1 MAIQQDPSKSF
12 GSTSYFQN
20 KDEQRRVV
28 NSMRREERNKRI
40 AQQGLTRNIKRA
52 IRKGEN
58 PNAYIDAA
66 KQMGLD
72 PLGGGGFGPEAGQ
85 RDAALRAKAAAGF
98 EEVSQQRQKSDK
110 AVGNKKENIKK
121 ESSTSTVRSVGSSS
135 AVGSVGSSS
144 AASSDTT
151 EASNIE
157 GVDAG
162 VDSNVSNKPKE
173 PEWFTGDVKK
183 DTTFR
188 GVDLTNPRFIGKTRE
203 EARQMIMSQ
212 KAAND
217 MRYFDSRGKA
227 NAKVRDD
234 AYNQMISGVTAKADI
249 DKKTQAALDPTN
261 IAKQKA
267 DFAASQARSEEYK
280 KALER
285 FDSITPALDKS
296 VESVG
301 LFQDYT
307 DASMAGIKAQSDFM
321 QRVNTSNI
329 MRDAQTQRNAQD
341 YMDQEA
347 TIADQLARK
356 EKLQNE
362 IQLKND
368 LQQAKQSALKNQ
380 FNTSAKGVIY
390 NTLGNIVENTARGIR
405 ANVATLTTLSKQ
417 QQRDFSAFKK
427 DIQNAFNP
435 Y

>member
-1 MAIQQDPSKSF
+1 MSLQQDPSKSF

-28 NSMRREERNKRI
+28 NDMRREQRNKRI

-58 PNAYIDAA
+58 PGAFINAA
-66 KQMGLD
+66 KEMSLD
-72 PLGGGGFGPEAGQ
+72 PLGGGGFGPEAAQ

-110 AVGNKKENIKK
+110 AFGNKKENIKK
-121 ESSTSTVRSVGSSS
+121 ESSTSTV
-135 AVGSVGSSS
+135 GSVGSSS
-144 AASSDTT
+144 ASSSDTT

-188 GVDLTNPRFIGKTRE
+188 GVDLTNPRFIGKSRE
-203 EARQMIMSQ
+203 EARQMVMSD
-212 KAAND
+212 KASKAL
-217 MRYFDSRGKA
+217 RQFDVDGKA
-227 NAKVRDD
+227 LAQKEKD
-234 AYNQMISGVTAKADI
+234 AAFAQEKQNIEAQGNIAREQVSQMDI

-261 IAKQKA
+261 IAKQKV

-280 KALER
+280 KALAR
-285 FDSITPALDKS
+285 FESITPALDKG

-307 DASMAGIKAQSDFM
+307 DASMAEIKAQSNIM
-321 QRVNTSNI
+321 QRLNTSNI
-329 MRDAQTQRNAQD
+329 MRDAQIQRDAQL
-341 YMDQEA
+341 Q
-347 TIADQLARK
+347 ADQQIREDQQRSIDLNAGI
-356 EKLQNE
+356 QINE
-362 IQLKND
+362 NTRVANMI
-368 LQQAKQSALKNQ
+368 
-380 FNTSAKGVIY
+380 TSANRDLFNRSTKGKIY
-390 NTLGNIVENTARGIR
+390 NAGSAMADAVAKATSSIFNNT
-405 ANVATLTTLSKQ
+405 
-417 QQRDFSAFKK
+417 
-427 DIQNAFNP
+427 NP
-435 Y
+435 YYIK